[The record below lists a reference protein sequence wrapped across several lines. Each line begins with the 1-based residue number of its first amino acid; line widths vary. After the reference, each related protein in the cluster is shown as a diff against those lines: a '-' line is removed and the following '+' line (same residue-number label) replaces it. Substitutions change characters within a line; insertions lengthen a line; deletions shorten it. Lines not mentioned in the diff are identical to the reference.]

1 MKKIFIIACVIS
13 FCSCNNDSTKIET
26 NQIKLKSNNDSLS
39 YVIGSNVIQ
48 GLSQQFPEINPD
60 AFAQAMKDYLNDDVK
75 MRISDSLGN
84 ALLDRYQN
92 ENISK
97 MELSIKEGKEFLNEN
112 GKRKGVITTESG
124 LQYEIINNGSGPKP
138 IATDNVK
145 THYHGTLID
154 GTVFDSS
161 VDRNEPISFDVNGVI
176 AGWTEALQLM
186 PVGSKWKLYIP
197 YNLAYGE
204 IGAGPKI
211 GPYST
216 LIFEVELLEIN

>member
-1 MKKIFIIACVIS
+1 MKKIFIVACVIA
-13 FCSCNNDSTKIET
+13 FWSCHNNSTKSET

-60 AFAQAMKDYLNDDVK
+60 AFGQAMKDYLNDDVK

-161 VDRNEPISFDVNGVI
+161 VDRDEPISFDVNGVI

-204 IGAGPKI
+204 RGAGPKI

>member
-1 MKKIFIIACVIS
+1 MKKNFIIAIVIA
-13 FCSCNNDSTKIET
+13 FWSCNNDSTKSET
-26 NQIKLKSNNDSLS
+26 NQFKLKSNNDSLS

-48 GLSQQFPEINPD
+48 GLSQQFPEIKPD
-60 AFAQAMKDYLNDDVK
+60 AFGQAMKDYLNDDVK

-161 VDRNEPISFDVNGVI
+161 VERGNPISFDVNGVI
-176 AGWTEALQLM
+176 AGWAEALQLM
-186 PVGSKWKLYIP
+186 TVGSKWKLYIP

-204 IGAGPKI
+204 RGSGPKI